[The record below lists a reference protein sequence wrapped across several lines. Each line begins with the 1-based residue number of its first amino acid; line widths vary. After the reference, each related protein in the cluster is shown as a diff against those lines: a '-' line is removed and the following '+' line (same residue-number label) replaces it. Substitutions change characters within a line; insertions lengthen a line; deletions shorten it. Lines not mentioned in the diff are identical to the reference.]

1 MKLDSSL
8 IVANWK
14 MQLSFNEALEQAGDY
29 YEQYVLDK
37 KTVESEIVLCPSFPA
52 LFPASRLFKGSA
64 ITLGAQDCS
73 PHRTGAYTGQ
83 VCAESLAQIGCKY
96 CIIGHSERR
105 HYNHETNMEIAD
117 KAQRLLEQEVRP
129 ITCIGE
135 TKQEY
140 ESQETFRI
148 LQQQLDPVLERIASF
163 GIPQKPIYIS
173 YEPVW
178 SIGTGIIPSTEYLT
192 NIVTWI
198 REYAEQKLGRDRLV
212 GILYGGSV
220 SAQTIPQLKEVQGLS
235 GLLVGGASLNF
246 QKFNNI
252 VYSYNN
258 SLSQSPLK

>member
-14 MQLSFNEALEQAGDY
+14 MQLSFNEALELAGDY

-37 KTVESEIVLCPSFPA
+37 KTVESEIVLCPAFPT
-52 LFPASRLFKGSA
+52 LFPASRLFRGSS
-64 ITLGAQDCS
+64 IKLGAQDCS

-83 VCAESLAQIGCKY
+83 VCAESLAQVGCTY

-105 HYNHETNMEIAD
+105 HYNQETDVEIAD
-117 KAQRLLEQEVRP
+117 KAQRLLEQEVQP

-140 ESQETFRI
+140 ESQETFRM
-148 LQQQLDPVLERIASF
+148 LQQQLDPVLERIATF
-163 GIPQKPIYIS
+163 GIPQEPIYIA

-192 NIVTWI
+192 SIVTWI
-198 REYAEQKLGRDRLV
+198 RKYTEQKLGQAQLV

-220 SAQTIPQLKEVQGLS
+220 SSQTVPQLKEVKELS

-252 VYSYNN
+252 VYLYSN
-258 SLSQSPLK
+258 SLSQTA